1 LLKTWWKWWKS
12 PSQSRFLTLST
23 EFSTGGKPG
32 WLYALYKQRCFDK
45 AQKRFAL
52 LVYFGRQNCKNAPG
66 GPHADYWPTLAAAG
80 YELKTAAH
88 RMEQVYDKVA
98 GEGAR

>member
-66 GPHADYWPTLAAAG
+66 GPQMAQKKMTKPP
-80 YELKTAAH
+80 
-88 RMEQVYDKVA
+88 
-98 GEGAR
+98 